1 MICEAESKR
10 GIDIKVSLR
19 LSEDV
24 QGSADGEESI
34 IEVETKEGR
43 RVRQGDKTYSGTP
56 MARSGMGIC
65 TKAIRPVSNSPY

>member
-34 IEVETKEGR
+34 IEVETKEGPKSQTG
-43 RVRQGDKTYSGTP
+43 RQDLLWNTNGKIGYG
-56 MARSGMGIC
+56 
-65 TKAIRPVSNSPY
+65 NLH